1 VEINWYGIVLFLSG
15 LVSVGIGQYV
25 WHRRID
31 PERFWFSLLM
41 HSISFWTVFNAF
53 EAITRTHVLKI
64 VYSTV
69 SYVGIST
76 VSTLWF
82 LLSARYRQKNR
93 WFRKKYQIALWTI
106 PVFVMLTALTNEWHG
121 LLWSSIRPIPGAGG
135 FGVHYSHGP
144 LVYVHVVYSYCL
156 LAAGTAGFLKMVFEK
171 PPLFSRQGAV
181 LSAAVLIPWA
191 ANFLYIVKLGPPGL
205 DLTPAAFSLTGVLF
219 FLGLQRYRLFDV
231 APVAHDVLFRVMKDE
246 VLVVDGRGRLVDV
259 NPAAQASFGI
269 VPGDIGRSVAS
280 LFADW
285 PDLVAKCPPVSCD
298 EGESVFWETRHGSSW
313 FDVRMTPL
321 EAVGRSSRG
330 RLLVFRDITSRK
342 RLEEE
347 LYQFASMDTLTGV
360 YNRRVGLSILDQQI
374 RLSERNG
381 APLTICYLDINDLK
395 RVNDLYGHAE
405 GDSYIRKISSLL
417 KETMRESDVLSR
429 LGGDEFLAILPE
441 CRIDQATA
449 VWERFEERLAEES
462 SRDGKSLPYRA
473 AHGFAEYQPGEEVG
487 YEELLSIADAA
498 MYRDKMI
505 AKSGNEP

>member
-1 VEINWYGIVLFLSG
+1 MEFTWYGIVLFLSG

-31 PERFWFSLLM
+31 PESFWFSLLM
-41 HSISFWTVFNAF
+41 HSISFWTVFSAF
-53 EAITRTHVLKI
+53 EAITKTLILKI

-82 LLSARYRQKNR
+82 LLSARYQGKTR
-93 WFRKKYQIALWTI
+93 WFGRKYQAALWTI
-106 PVFVMLTALTNEWHG
+106 PVFVMFTALTNEWHG
-121 LLWSSIRPIPGAGG
+121 LLWSSITPIPGTKGL
-135 FGVHYSHGP
+135 VVRYSHGP
-144 LVYVHVVYSYCL
+144 LVYVYVVYSYCL
-156 LAAGTAGFLKMVFEK
+156 LAAGTAGFLRMVFRM

-181 LSAAVLIPWA
+181 LSAAVLFPWA
-191 ANFLYIVKLGPPGL
+191 ANFFYIAKLGPPGI
-205 DLTPAAFSLTGVLF
+205 DLTPAAFCVTGVLF

-231 APVAHDVLFRVMKDE
+231 APVAHDVLFRVMRDE

-269 VPGDIGRSVAS
+269 VPGDIGRGVDS

-285 PDLVAKCPPVSCD
+285 PELAAKCPPASGDDV
-298 EGESVFWETRHGSSW
+298 GPVFWETRHGPSW
-313 FDVRMTPL
+313 FDVSMTPL
-321 EAVGRSSRG
+321 EAVGRSNPG

-347 LYQFASMDTLTGV
+347 LYQFASMDNLTGV

-381 APLTICYLDINDLK
+381 SPLTICYLDINDLK
-395 RVNDLYGHAE
+395 RVNDFYGHAE
-405 GDSYIRKISSLL
+405 GDSYIRKISSVL

-449 VWERFEERLAEES
+449 VWKRFEERLVEES

-473 AHGFAEYQPGEEVG
+473 AHGFAEYHPGEEVG
-487 YEELLSIADAA
+487 YEELLSVADAA
-498 MYRDKMI
+498 MYRDKVI
-505 AKSGNEP
+505 AKSGNAS